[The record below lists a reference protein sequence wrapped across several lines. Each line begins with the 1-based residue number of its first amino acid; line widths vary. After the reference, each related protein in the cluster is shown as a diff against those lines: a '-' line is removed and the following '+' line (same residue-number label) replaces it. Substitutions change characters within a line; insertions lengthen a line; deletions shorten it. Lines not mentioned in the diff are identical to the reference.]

1 MLMRTF
7 CQSAYLFLSLLLC
20 TQVPAQAP
28 SPSQLQAA
36 MVHPDLKRAQKAADR
51 GDKAEAAG
59 RFEEALA
66 DYEEAVRYAPQEASI
81 VERGAALRSKLVRAY
96 VEAAERDA
104 LAGLLTQATEEL
116 ATALRV
122 DPGNTIVEARLAQ
135 LKAMEDEPRAKPAT
149 GIPGLP
155 RLQPQPGKRNLN
167 LHGDTKTVYEQLA
180 SFFGLKA
187 AFDPDL
193 TVRNVHLRVDD
204 VDFYTGM
211 SLLGMQSGTFWRPLN
226 PTLLFVSP
234 DTPEKRR
241 QYGLEAE
248 QTFPLS
254 AAIGPEDA
262 TEMLRILRDITGGTR
277 IDIDARSRTITMRD
291 TPERLALAGELIEQ
305 LERARGEVMLEIEL
319 LAVDRNKAR
328 ALGITPPASEQLIAL
343 STNDVN
349 RLKSSTTLT
358 NLLTNIQQV
367 FAARGFS
374 GIPPVVPI
382 GGGLSTFLL
391 TLPSFAANFSETL
404 SLVQSGRQV
413 LLRAQD
419 GKPASFFVGDRFPIT
434 LSLLS
439 GGQGNAATLTGLP
452 ASTIF
457 PETSFT
463 VGKNPVALVAGNF
476 NAGTLPE
483 LAVANRN
490 DNTITVLQNRDSG
503 NLVAEVN
510 SPFSLPVAA
519 IAPTALAAGI
529 LRNRSSSGT
538 NASQTPDLL
547 VANAESNNVTVLLS
561 SLDSSGNLLLRE
573 ANGSPYNVGNSPSS
587 IVLADFNGDGNL
599 DFAVANEGDS
609 TISLFRGDGTGG
621 FTEFPGS
628 PFALGGTLAI
638 DSTSL
643 PGATL
648 QTPYSASLRA
658 AGGSGARTWSVTA
671 GTLPSGLSLNP
682 ATGTISGTPT
692 ALGNSG
698 FTVSVADS
706 ATPQH
711 SAMTTL
717 GISVTAVA
725 PLLTVANSLG
735 NGNIG
740 GPYDA
745 ILRATGGRAPYT
757 WTVAAGSLPTGLSL
771 ASATG
776 RITGTPNTPGS
787 FTFMAQVTDSSTAP
801 LTAQQQFTLTPSTG
815 PERGPVALVTANF
828 RNSTLAN
835 ANNAL
840 AADLAVVNQASNNVT
855 ILLDV
860 NTNGNASFSEATNS
874 PIAVGT
880 SPVAIATGDLN
891 ADMVPDLAVVNQ
903 GNATVSGSVSIL
915 LGSSNL
921 DGTFS
926 EPTGSPLPT
935 ATTPAGI
942 VIANFA
948 NGTVPDLAVTNKG
961 AATLGVYLGQGRG
974 TFASRIELN
983 TPVGPSALIASVLTT
998 SGLPDV
1004 ALVSQDPA
1012 ATQGE
1017 VTVIQDSTNF
1027 ANSAAVG
1034 VAQTPYP
1041 GSEYVDL
1048 GVKIKATP
1056 TLHPNNEVTL
1066 LLEFEIRSL
1075 AGSSVNGIPVIS
1087 NRTLTQ
1093 TVRVKEDEPTLL
1105 GGLTDT
1111 EETRS
1116 ITGLPG
1122 FAEIPIAG
1130 YAFGGRKNSL
1140 QDTELLI
1147 LVTPRKLRLAD
1158 HLTRTIFAGRGETGG
1173 RGAGGP
1179 GTLQSPG
1186 TQPQP

>member
-1 MLMRTF
+1 MLMRTIRL
-7 CQSAYLFLSLLLC
+7 STSLLLWLLLC
-20 TQVPAQAP
+20 PQAPAQVPA
-28 SPSQLQAA
+28 PSQLQAPV
-36 MVHPDLKRAQKAADR
+36 VHPDPKRAQKAAER

-59 RFEEALA
+59 RFDEALGA
-66 DYEEAVRYAPQEASI
+66 YEEAARYAPQDATV
-81 VERGAALRSKLVRAY
+81 VERSVALRSKLVRAH

-104 LAGLLTQATEEL
+104 LEGHLHQATEEL
-116 ATALRV
+116 GAALQV
-122 DPGNTIVEARLAQ
+122 DPGNTIVAERLTQ
-135 LKAMEDEPRAKPAT
+135 LKTMDDEPRAGPAAA
-149 GIPGLP
+149 ISSLP
-155 RLQPQPGKRNLN
+155 RLQPQAGKRNLD
-167 LHGDTKTVYEQLA
+167 LRGDTKTVYEQLA
-180 SFFGLKA
+180 DLFGIKVT
-187 AFDPDL
+187 FDPDIN
-193 TVRNVHLRVDD
+193 VRSVRLHVDN
-204 VDFYTGM
+204 VDFYTG
-211 SLLGMQSGTFWRPLN
+211 LTLIGAQSGTFWRPLN
-226 PTLLFVSP
+226 PTMMFVAP
-234 DTPEKRR
+234 DTQEKRR
-241 QYGLEAE
+241 LYAMVAE

-254 AAIGPEDA
+254 AAVGPEDV
-262 TEMLRILRDITGGTR
+262 TEILRVLRDITGSTR
-277 IDIDARSRTITMRD
+277 IDLDTRSRTITMRD
-291 TPERLALAGELIEQ
+291 TPERLALAGELIQQ

-319 LAVDRNKAR
+319 LEVNRNKAR
-328 ALGITPPASEQLIAL
+328 SLGITPPASEQLIGLNTADL
-343 STNDVN
+343 NK
-349 RLKSSTTLT
+349 LKSSTTLT

-367 FAARGFS
+367 FAAKGFS
-374 GIPPVVPI
+374 GIPAVVPI

-391 TLPSFAANFSETL
+391 TLPSGAANFSDSL

-439 GGQGNAATLTGLP
+439 GSLGTGGALTGVP
-452 ASTIF
+452 GSTIF

-490 DNTITVLQNRDSG
+490 DNTITVLRNQDSG
-503 NLVAEVN
+503 NFVAEVN
-510 SPFSLPVAA
+510 SPFSLPVTA
-519 IAPTALAAGI
+519 IGPTALAEGI

-538 NASQTPDLL
+538 NASQTPDLV

-561 SLDSSGNLLLRE
+561 SLDSSGNLLLKE
-573 ANGSPYNVGNSPSS
+573 ATGSPYPVGNSPSS
-587 IVLADFNGDGNL
+587 ILLADFDGDGNL

-609 TISLFRGDGTGG
+609 TISLFKGDGNGG

-648 QTPYSASLRA
+648 QVPYFASLRA
-658 AGGSGARTWSVTA
+658 AGGIGARTWGVIA

-692 ALGNSG
+692 TPGNSN
-698 FTVSVADS
+698 FMISVADS
-706 ATPQH
+706 GTPTK
-711 SAMTTL
+711 SVMTTL
-717 GISVTAVA
+717 SISVAAVA
-725 PLLTVANSLG
+725 PLLAVANSLP

-745 ILRATGGRAPYT
+745 VLTATGGKAPYT
-757 WTVAAGSLPTGLSL
+757 WTVAAGALPTGLTL
-771 ASATG
+771 APSTG
-776 RITGTPNTPGS
+776 AITGTPTAGS
-787 FTFMAQVTDSSTAP
+787 FTFTMQVTDSNAP
-801 LTAQQQFTLTPSTG
+801 ALTAQQQFTLSPFTG
-815 PERGPVALVTANF
+815 PERGPVALVTSNF

-835 ANNAL
+835 ANNAP
-840 AADLAVVNQASNNVT
+840 AVDLAVVNEASNNIS
-855 ILLDV
+855 ILLESVD
-860 NTNGNASFSEATNS
+860 TNGNVTFTEATNS

-891 ADMVPDLAVVNQ
+891 ADGVPDLAVVNQ
-903 GNATVSGSVSIL
+903 GDNTVSVL

-921 DGTFS
+921 DGTFTDA
-926 EPTGSPLPT
+926 TGSPLPT

-948 NGTVPDLAVTNKG
+948 NGAVPDIAVTNKG
-961 AATLGVYLGQGRG
+961 SSTLGVYIGQGMG

-983 TPVGPSALIASVLTT
+983 TPVGPSALIAATLTT
-998 SGLPDV
+998 SGLPDA

-1012 ATQGE
+1012 AAQGV
-1017 VTVIQDSTNF
+1017 VTVIQDSSNF
-1027 ANSAAVG
+1027 ANSTAGGA
-1034 VAQTPYP
+1034 AQTPYP
-1041 GSEYVDL
+1041 ASEYVDL

-1066 LLEFEIRSL
+1066 LLEFEIRAL
-1075 AGSSVNGIPVIS
+1075 EGSSVNGIPVIS

-1093 TVRVKEDEPTLL
+1093 TVRVREDEPTLI
-1105 GGLTDT
+1105 GGLTDA
-1111 EETRS
+1111 EETHS

-1122 FAEIPIAG
+1122 FAEIPGVG

-1158 HLTRTIFAGRGETGG
+1158 HLTRTIFAGRGGDTGG
-1173 RGAGGP
+1173 RGTPAP

-1186 TQPQP
+1186 AQPPQP